1 MHAEFFF
8 KSQPLHKKRI
18 PKKHYINSLVILF
31 YILLNKD
38 DDDDDVLE
46 RLMRDLERGV

>member
-18 PKKHYINSLVILF
+18 PKKHYKLVILF